1 MPKPKK
7 STSTRLPEDKGI
19 KEIEIERKSKEVQN
33 PNRMTIYM
41 FDTDKAFL
49 EMMCKEKS
57 AEQKRPISKSQVVR
71 WALRN
76 AQWDEFEVI

>member
-1 MPKPKK
+1 MPKPKRK
-7 STSTRLPEDKGI
+7 AAAKLPEDKGI
-19 KEIEIERKSKEVQN
+19 KEIEIKSKTKDVQN

-41 FDTDKAFL
+41 FDSDKEFL
-49 EMMCKEKS
+49 DAICKEKS

-76 AQWDEFEVI
+76 AQWDEFEVV

>member
-1 MPKPKK
+1 MPKPKRK
-7 STSTRLPEDKGI
+7 AATKLPDDKGI
-19 KEIEIERKSKEVQN
+19 KEIQIPSKSKDVQN

-41 FDTDKAFL
+41 FDSDKDFL
-49 EMMCKEKS
+49 EQICKEKS

>member
-1 MPKPKK
+1 MPKPKNK
-7 STSTRLPEDKGI
+7 SATRLPEDKGI

-41 FDTDKAFL
+41 FDTDKEFL
-49 EMMCKEKS
+49 ERMCKEKS
-57 AEQKRPISKSQVVR
+57 AEQRRPISKSQVVR

-76 AQWDEFEVI
+76 VQWDEFEVI

>member
-1 MPKPKK
+1 MPKPKNK
-7 STSTRLPEDKGI
+7 SATRLPEDKGI

-41 FDTDKAFL
+41 FDTDKEFL
-49 EMMCKEKS
+49 ERMCKEKS
-57 AEQKRPISKSQVVR
+57 AEQRRPISKSQVVR